1 MSPSST
7 FDSSTSNGNPP
18 SNAEHNKELATKSME
33 SQDLTLE
40 LDEEGHLLDH
50 NLWTP
55 EVAQQLAD
63 TLAVTLTDD
72 HYRILQQV
80 RAFHTEF
87 NHPPSTRPL
96 IKYLMKTL
104 PEMQISN
111 QLLQQMFNTGLV
123 ARHVNRIAGLPK
135 PPNCL

>member
-7 FDSSTSNGNPP
+7 INSHQASN
-18 SNAEHNKELATKSME
+18 TKTNEE
-33 SQDLTLE
+33 SASQSLVNEEVTLE

-63 TLAVTLTDD
+63 TLEVTLTDD

-111 QLLQQMFNTGLV
+111 QLLQQIFNTGLV